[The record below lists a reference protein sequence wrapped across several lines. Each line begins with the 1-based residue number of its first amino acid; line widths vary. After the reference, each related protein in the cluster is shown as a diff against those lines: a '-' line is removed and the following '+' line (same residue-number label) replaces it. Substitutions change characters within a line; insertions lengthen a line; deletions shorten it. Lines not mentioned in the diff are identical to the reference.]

1 MKNLLEYTIEIA
13 FLNTLLKKEMINEN
27 EYKDIKNKIKAIYSV
42 DKKMLNNIIRN
53 RKGGNKIYI
62 FFQLDLEEI

>member
-27 EYKDIKNKIKAIYSV
+27 EYKDKKNKIKAIYSV
-42 DKKMLNNIIRN
+42 DKKNV
-53 RKGGNKIYI
+53 K
-62 FFQLDLEEI
+62 

>member
-53 RKGGNKIYI
+53 RKGGTRYI
-62 FFQLDLEEI
+62 FFQLD